1 MNEKINNLE
10 NSNIPDGDI
19 PSLEVIS
26 ADING
31 VVDPISMEY
40 NSYRNDLNKIYL
52 ATSENNSIVSK
63 FVVNDKICNHEIV
76 IKYSNGTV
84 SKEMMKQFNFDQN
97 FIDNFLFPMIEDY
110 NKYNKIY
117 DDNVI
122 INSDTTAKFSIH
134 TKSNDSLEI
143 NNISVD
149 LASKLSDIVLLS
161 DTDNPNLTDGKTV
174 KKLFNEKGMGNIF
187 VIILA
192 IILIAIII
200 IGTVFFTIMSN

>member
-1 MNEKINNLE
+1 
-10 NSNIPDGDI
+10 
-19 PSLEVIS
+19 
-26 ADING
+26 
-31 VVDPISMEY
+31 
-40 NSYRNDLNKIYL
+40 
-52 ATSENNSIVSK
+52 
-63 FVVNDKICNHEIV
+63 
-76 IKYSNGTV
+76 
-84 SKEMMKQFNFDQN
+84 MKQFNFDQN

-122 INSDTTAKFSIH
+122 INSNTTAKFSIH